1 MWVVD
6 IDTKLFRSFL
16 AVATERSFSLGA
28 RRLGFSQATMSLRI
42 RGLEEKLG
50 VRLLDRDPRNVQ
62 LTAAGRSLLP
72 EVRALVGMHDE
83 MLKRLRVVPAVA
95 RVRLGIAEG
104 HVASLLPRLMRDMR
118 DDRFGVQLE
127 ILCGTNGCL
136 QHMVVSRRL
145 DLAILSMPGSS
156 AAGLDLCNLQLHWV
170 ASPGFAPEAGAPLP
184 VAWHEDACFFRMSGT
199 AALKSAG
206 VAYREVLIGSDERI
220 VQAAVEAGTAVT
232 VMAEGTVPPALE
244 VLPPDLRLPAL
255 ERAAVRLL
263 ESPDA
268 QSEAIRAVKRRILG
282 AYRGAEALAA

>member
-1 MWVVD
+1 MCVVD
-6 IDTKLFRSFL
+6 IDTRLFRSFL
-16 AVATERSFSLGA
+16 AVAAERSFSLGA

-42 RGLEEKLG
+42 RVLEEKLG
-50 VRLLDRDPRNVQ
+50 VRLLDRGPRNVQ

-83 MLKRLRVVPAVA
+83 MLKRLQAAPAVA

-104 HVASLLPRLMRDMR
+104 HVASLLPRLMKDMR

-127 ILCGTNGCL
+127 FLCGTGGCL
-136 QHMVVSRRL
+136 QRMVESRRL

-156 AAGLDLCNLQLHWV
+156 AAGLDLYSLQLHWV
-170 ASPGFAPEAGAPLP
+170 ASPGFAPDPRVPLP
-184 VAWHEDACFFRMSGT
+184 VAWHEDDCCFRILGT

-206 VAYREVLIGSDERI
+206 VAYREVLLGSDERI
-220 VQAAVEAGTAVT
+220 VQAAVEAGTAIT

-244 VLPPDLRLPAL
+244 VLPPNLELPAL
-255 ERAAVRLL
+255 ERTTIRLL
-263 ESPDA
+263 ESPSA

-282 AYRGAEALAA
+282 VYRRAEAMAA